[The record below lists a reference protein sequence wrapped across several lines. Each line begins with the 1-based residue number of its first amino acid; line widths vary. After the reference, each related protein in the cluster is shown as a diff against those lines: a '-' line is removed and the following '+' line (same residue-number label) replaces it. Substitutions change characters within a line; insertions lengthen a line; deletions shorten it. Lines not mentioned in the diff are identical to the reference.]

1 MMSCVGTGPRGILLR
16 ALGQA
21 WVERGGARDAL
32 ADPALR
38 TVLAALTVRAN
49 VPVPP
54 AELIAA
60 AWGPSPRANAEDAL
74 GTRISRLRTLLA
86 PTADVTW
93 SETGYLLRVDPG
105 RIDAVRFERL
115 VDKSLR
121 AGPREGVRLLNRAL
135 ALWRGPVAYPELTP
149 GGRAHDEALRL
160 GELRFRAIEH
170 LARCEL
176 ALGHAG
182 AAADRL
188 LELLAVEPFRERMC
202 ALAMTALHRAG
213 RTAEALE
220 TFRHV
225 RARLAEL
232 SADPSEELR
241 ETYRAI
247 AGAEPDR
254 LTRRWPVR
262 PPRLPPPTSFLG
274 RDSELARLT
283 ALAGRERL
291 VTITG
296 GGGTG
301 KTRLLLEALSTIDG
315 PSPTVELSTLEPDEV
330 PLAVAAALGVH
341 ARGTGDDVLGAL
353 TDYLSTQRLL
363 LALDNCEH
371 VLTEVRS
378 LAKRVLPRCPGVR
391 LIATSRVP
399 LGVGGE
405 RVLPL
410 APLPSGGEPLTSDSG
425 RLFLAR
431 ARRVRPGFV
440 ITPEQTGL
448 VRGALRTM
456 RCHPLNIELTASRA
470 AVHGVDEL
478 KDLPRE
484 VVEWA
489 FDRLAV
495 ADAELLSALT
505 VFRGEF
511 DLRAAEAVT
520 DAGGAIAA
528 GITRLAELSLLT
540 VEDAKSARFRIP
552 ELVRQ
557 VAARQLAGSPTEH
570 KTRDRHA
577 RWCLD
582 LATRAAAEA
591 TGEDDRAAAARLR
604 SSAADV
610 TAALRWSRA
619 EEPGLA
625 GELAG
630 RLGLLSP
637 YRSEVDFLAWQ
648 LALGELAHPLAAGAA
663 ARAALRYGDI
673 ASARGLAERAAGL
686 ATTDEERCLAL
697 HTLALT
703 APDTESASA
712 ACHEILALREVPDAH
727 RVDALAVLSLLDA
740 GTGGEAAE
748 AARSLAVP
756 SAHRAYACY
765 VDAMVRLARDV
776 EDGIAALGHAR
787 ALAQQADAPMVEGE
801 ATSAQV
807 TALLRLGRL
816 PEAAKLL
823 LHSLEHWQR
832 LRAPAQ
838 LEASTRQAQEILTA
852 VGESPEAVIPALSR
866 FVGTLAR

>member
-1 MMSCVGTGPRGILLR
+1 MGTRPRGILVR

-38 TVLAALTVRAN
+38 AVLAALTVRAN
-49 VPVPP
+49 EPVPP

-60 AWGPSPRANAEDAL
+60 GWGPRPGANAEDAL
-74 GTRISRLRTLLA
+74 GTRVSRLRTLLA

-93 SETGYLLRVDPG
+93 SQTGYLLRIDPG
-105 RIDAVRFERL
+105 RIDALRFERL
-115 VDKSLR
+115 VEKSLNAR
-121 AGPREGVRLLNRAL
+121 PREGVRLLNRAL
-135 ALWRGPVAYPELTP
+135 ALWRGPIAYPELTP

-176 ALGHAG
+176 AVGHAG
-182 AAADRL
+182 AAGDRL
-188 LELLAVEPFRERMC
+188 LEVLAVEPFREGMC

-232 SADPSEELR
+232 SVDPSVELR

-247 AGAEPDR
+247 CGEEPHP
-254 LTRRWPVR
+254 LTHRWPVR
-262 PPRLPPPTSFLG
+262 APRLPPPTSFLG
-274 RDSELARLT
+274 RESELARLT

-301 KTRLLLEALSTIDG
+301 KTRLLLETLSTMDG
-315 PSPTVELSTLEPDEV
+315 PPPTVELSTLEPEEV

-341 ARGTGDDVLGAL
+341 ARGTADDVLGAVA
-353 TDYLSTQRLL
+353 DYLGDQRLL
-363 LALDNCEH
+363 LVLDNCEH
-371 VLTEVRS
+371 VLTEVRA
-378 LAKRVLPRCPGVR
+378 LAKRVLHRCPGVR
-391 LIATSRVP
+391 LLATSRVP

-410 APLPSGGEPLTSDSG
+410 APLPSGGEPLTSESG
-425 RLFLAR
+425 HLFLAR
-431 ARRVRPGFV
+431 ARRVRPGFA

-456 RCHPLNIELTASRA
+456 PGHPLNIELAASRA
-470 AVHGVDEL
+470 AVHGVEEL
-478 KDLPRE
+478 KDLPRA

-489 FDRLAV
+489 FDRLAA

-511 DLRAAEAVT
+511 DLHAAEAVT
-520 DAGGAIAA
+520 DIGGAIAS

-557 VAARQLAGSPTEH
+557 VAARHLAGSPTEH

-604 SSAADV
+604 NNAADV
-610 TAALRWSRA
+610 TAALRWART

-648 LALGELAHPLAAGAA
+648 LALGDLEHPLAAGAA
-663 ARAALRYGDI
+663 ARAAVRYGDL
-673 ASARGLAERAAGL
+673 ASARGLAERAAQI
-686 ATTDEERCLAL
+686 ATTDEERYLAL

-703 APDTESASA
+703 SPDTGSARA
-712 ACHEILALREVPDAH
+712 ACHEILALRDVPDAH
-727 RVDALAVLSLLDA
+727 RADAWAVLALLDA
-740 GTGGEAAE
+740 GAGGEAAE
-748 AARSLAVP
+748 AARTLAVP
-756 SAHRAYACY
+756 SAHRAFASY

-776 EDGIAALGHAR
+776 EDGVAALGRAR
-787 ALAQQADAPMVEGE
+787 ALAQQADATMVEGA
-801 ATSAQV
+801 ATSAQA
-807 TALLRLGRL
+807 TALLRLGRM

-823 LHSLEHWQR
+823 LHTLEHWQR

-838 LEASTRQAQEILTA
+838 LEASTRLAEELLAT
-852 VGESPEAVIPALSR
+852 VGAAPEAVVPALCR
-866 FVGTLAR
+866 NFGTLAR